1 MSRKILIAE
10 DERDIIDMI
19 RVVFEARGYDVVAAY
34 DGLGALDLAKK
45 ETPDLIITDLLMPG
59 ITGLELC
66 RRLRTDEDLCRTP
79 IIVITS
85 VTQDSDM
92 ADGFWRIATDS
103 DDFVTKPFDPYDL
116 ADRAERLINKGENEE
131 GNLGL

>member
-1 MSRKILIAE
+1 MSHRILVAE
-10 DERDIIDMI
+10 DERDIVDMI
-19 RVVFEARGYDVVAAY
+19 RVVLEARGLDVLAAY

-45 ETPDLIITDLLMPG
+45 EKPDLIITDLLMPG

-66 RRLRTDEDLCRTP
+66 KRLRTDEELCRTP

-92 ADGFWRIATDS
+92 ADGFWRIATNS
-103 DDFVTKPFDPYDL
+103 DDFITKPFDPYDL
-116 ADRAERLINKGENEE
+116 ADRAERLIKRGSNEKGNTEQ
-131 GNLGL
+131 

>member
-10 DERDIIDMI
+10 DEKDVIDMM
-19 RVVFEARGYDVVAAY
+19 RVVLEARGYDVVAAY

-45 ETPDLIITDLLMPG
+45 ESPDLIITDLLMPG

-66 RRLRTDEDLCRTP
+66 RRLRSDEDLCETP

-116 ADRAERLINKGENEE
+116 ADRAERLIGKGENEKGSPE
-131 GNLGL
+131 